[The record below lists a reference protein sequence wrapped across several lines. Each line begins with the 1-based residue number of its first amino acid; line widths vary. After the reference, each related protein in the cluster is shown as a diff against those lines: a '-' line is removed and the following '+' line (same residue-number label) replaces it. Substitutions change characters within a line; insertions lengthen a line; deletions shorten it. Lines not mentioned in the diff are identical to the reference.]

1 MSAALLDRAG
11 IYGEMLKVAEH
22 VENIEQPG
30 SNLLPA
36 LANLRLTQEELRD
49 MQLTAYAWS
58 EQVSRQA

>member
-11 IYGEMLKVAEH
+11 IYGEMLKLAEH
-22 VENIEQPG
+22 VENIEQSG
-30 SNLLPA
+30 SNLLLA
-36 LANLRLTQEELRD
+36 LTNLKLTQEELRD